1 MMNFDNKSLFLGGAI
16 VMLLSMLGY
25 FFVLPIFST
34 NEALTE
40 TLTVKKPLYWVAPM
54 DPNYRRDQ
62 PGNSPMGMA
71 LVPVFADQQGD
82 QSEQGVGTIHIAP
95 HVVNNL
101 GVRLATVEFKSL
113 QRKINTVGFVS
124 YDEDRLIHIH
134 PRVAGWVEK
143 LYVQAIGDE
152 VEKGQPLYDIY
163 SPEVVNAQQE
173 LLLALDSKN
182 KHLITAAE
190 NRLTTLGLSVDALI
204 QLKQT
209 RIIKQSITLFAPQS
223 GVIKSL
229 TVRDGFYV
237 KPDTMMLSIV
247 DLGHVW
253 VKAEL
258 FERQVPEVGIGDEVI
273 MKVDYL
279 ANKQWLGR
287 IDHIHPMINAKT
299 RTNVVRLRFENNDG
313 VLKPN
318 MLAYVSIDT
327 DDNEPTIVIP
337 KEALI
342 RTGKQDRVVLALGQ
356 GAFKSIEVT
365 VGRFDQDFA
374 EILSGLAVGETV
386 VSSAQF
392 LLDSESSKNS
402 DFTRMTPIQP
412 TDIPMT
418 SDAHSNHPMS
428 EVVTAAQAIS
438 AKVNGTIN
446 SLRLADRMINITRDA
461 IEKWQ
466 RPAATLD
473 FYLSKDIDMSALS
486 QHMMVNFTFEV
497 DDGDFIITAIMPIQ
511 NPAMNNKS
519 QAIKE

>member
-1 MMNFDNKSLFLGGAI
+1 MMKFDNKSLFLGGGIA
-16 VMLLSMLGY
+16 LLLCLLGY
-25 FFVLPIFST
+25 FFTRPIFSNNVT
-34 NEALTE
+34 DTE
-40 TLTVKKPLYWVAPM
+40 TSTIRKPLYWVAPM

-71 LVPVFADQQGD
+71 LVPVFADQQD
-82 QSEQGVGTIHIAP
+82 NQLAQEEGTIQIAA
-95 HVVNNL
+95 HVINNL
-101 GVRLATVEFKSL
+101 GVRLATVEYKSL
-113 QRKINTVGFVS
+113 QPKINTVGFVS

-152 VEKGQPLYDIY
+152 VEKDQPLYDIY

-173 LLLALDSKN
+173 LLLALDGKN

-190 NRLTTLGLSVDALI
+190 NRLTTLGLSADALI
-204 QLKQT
+204 QLKQS
-209 RIIKQSITLFAPQS
+209 RIIKQSITLYAPQS

-247 DLGHVW
+247 DLAYVW

-258 FERQVPEVGIGDEVI
+258 FERQVPDVAIGDEV
-273 MKVDYL
+273 MMAVDYL
-279 ANKQWLGR
+279 ANKQWSGH

-299 RTNVVRLRFENNDG
+299 RTNVVRLRFKNDDG

-327 DDNEPTIVIP
+327 DDHQPTIVIP

-342 RTGKQDRVVLALGQ
+342 RTGKQDRVVLALGE

-365 VGRFDQDFA
+365 VGRFDRDFA
-374 EILSGLAVGETV
+374 EILSGVAVGEKV

-402 DFTRMTPIQP
+402 DFSRMAPIELNHSSVA
-412 TDIPMT
+412 
-418 SDAHSNHPMS
+418 SDDHSNHSMS
-428 EVVTAAQAIS
+428 GMIKGKPTNS
-438 AKVNGTIN
+438 ARVNGTIN
-446 SLRLADRMINITRDA
+446 SLMPAHRMVNISRDA

-473 FYLSKDIDMSALS
+473 FYVSKDIDMSILA
-486 QHMMVNFTFEV
+486 QHMLVAFTFEV
-497 DDGDFIITAIMPIQ
+497 NDGEFIITAITPIKKHV
-511 NPAMNNKS
+511 MNNKN
-519 QAIKE
+519 QAIRE